1 MRNDGRHDPWMPSTS
16 SPVTPR
22 RDGPGLVP
30 PTKLL
35 PPTPRQQQQQQ
46 QQASQGVNGSSSVSG
61 SPRHASTLPPPRSRV
76 LLVPEQRQAGQ
87 PGARL
92 GRLNLSTR
100 ITDGTTIGPRPPS
113 RLHRTPFAWPL
124 RLTLLLEDGMRGRP
138 PTSDVRRPPSLN
150 ADQATTTHLTSSSRV
165 LSFFGSVLLPWAGH

>member
-1 MRNDGRHDPWMPSTS
+1 MRNDGPRNAVHLLSLLSSDPSSGWPRPSTMTHLNPPPKS
-16 SPVTPR
+16 SY
-22 RDGPGLVP
+22 G
-30 PTKLL
+30 
-35 PPTPRQQQQQQ
+35 
-46 QQASQGVNGSSSVSG
+46 QGVNGSSPVSG
-61 SPRHASTLPPPRSRV
+61 SPRHASALPPPRSRV

-100 ITDGTTIGPRPPS
+100 IMDGTTIGPRSPS
-113 RLHRTPFAWPL
+113 RLHRTPFAWSV

-150 ADQATTTHLTSSSRV
+150 AGHATTSHLPSSSRV
-165 LSFFGSVLLPWAGH
+165 LSFSGSVLLPWARH